1 MFKLKGRDLH
11 ISRTEE
17 GTVIIKSKTAL
28 QSSLEPIDLRIY
40 DTDSLDEGYRKKIT
54 GKVASDGMSVSF
66 PFSATDT
73 DIEKSNEILDY
84 WYDIRIGL
92 KVIGYDENKARHL
105 YIYPVGSDSE
115 KQ

>member
-17 GTVIIKSKTAL
+17 GTLIIKCKNPIN
-28 QSSLEPIDLRIY
+28 SSIADLRIY
-40 DTDSLDEGYRKKIT
+40 DADGLDDGYRKKIE
-54 GKVASDGMSVSF
+54 GQVSEDGLLVTF
-66 PFSATDT
+66 AFGADDT
-73 DIEKSNEILDY
+73 NIEESNEILDY

-105 YIYPVGSDSE
+105 YIYPVGSDSA
-115 KQ
+115 K